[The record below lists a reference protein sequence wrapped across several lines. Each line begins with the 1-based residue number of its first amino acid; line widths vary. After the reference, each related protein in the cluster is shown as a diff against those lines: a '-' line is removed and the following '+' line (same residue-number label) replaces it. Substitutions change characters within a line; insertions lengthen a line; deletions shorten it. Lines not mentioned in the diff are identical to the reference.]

1 MVARKKS
8 SPREVAPMTDSVL
21 KTAFENI
28 ATHISNIDSVRELIE
43 ELENQEKPIEFII
56 TVLEKKSQEAEVTL
70 KTDIRILI
78 NECRH
83 LMRKMTY

>member
-1 MVARKKS
+1 
-8 SPREVAPMTDSVL
+8 MTDSIL

-28 ATHISNIDSVRELIE
+28 ATHISNMDSVRELIE
-43 ELENQEKPIEFII
+43 ELESQKKPIDLII
-56 TVLEKKSQEAEVTL
+56 TMLEKRSEEAEVTL

-83 LMRKMTY
+83 LMRKMTN

>member
-1 MVARKKS
+1 MARKKS
-8 SPREVAPMTDSVL
+8 SPLEVVPMTDSIL

-28 ATHISNIDSVRELIE
+28 ATHISNMDSVRELIE
-43 ELENQEKPIEFII
+43 ELENQKKPIELII
-56 TVLEKKSQEAEVTL
+56 TILEKKSEEAEVTL

-83 LMRKMTY
+83 LMRKMTH